1 MNNIENF
8 FNYFAGGGVTITM
21 TVMVMVVVLVFIL
34 MMMYLPVLTR
44 KIFPKFGY
52 AKYANYLPFDT
63 VYNDNSLSMT
73 DGSLVRVYRVAGL
86 QTSLQDDK
94 TKEKFL
100 DLRAQLFN
108 QIRDPNV
115 VLRFYMIRDAADD
128 NAKYEFNQ
136 QTLQRIYDKWKGQGL
151 KIFLNNYYIVLSVAG
166 NDARAKLN
174 QYGNYVESILA
185 AYKPKVLRNDNLDNM
200 ATFIARILS
209 PISKPVIK
217 RADNNIANLTTVDD
231 VEFLKDGLVRYIS
244 GANQSFAAM
253 LSFKMSPDYLDEEFF
268 DTVSTIQTEMISMNG
283 FRIMGAADIQ
293 STFRQK
299 RAVVDE
305 KKQDSTEEQI
315 FQAEG
320 AMDENVS
327 GNQSLVNYYPLFI
340 LFGKT
345 KEELKKYVD
354 EFRKI
359 AASFGIAPVVETF
372 ASKVSWFA
380 QIPGFDVFPRSFK
393 LLSKT
398 AAISIPMSSQPRGI
412 ENSDWGQGPL
422 VVFPTAQG
430 TPYQFQFHVSDKPAA
445 VGHTLTI
452 GPTGGGKTT
461 LFSFL
466 IAQSLRHQKLK
477 AFFFDRNKGAE
488 IFTLAVGGKYITM
501 NGKEKNTASNKVEE
515 SFLTHL
521 NPLKMPDSAA
531 NRAFLRRWFAIISN
545 QNDTQSADEIAR
557 AVSVNFDY
565 LADKDRLLKNLW
577 ESCFSASGNMRGA
590 LKKWI
595 DPLQYGDMFN
605 EASDTLDLNSRLT
618 TFDFTDILQDEVLSP
633 AVISYILHRINN
645 ITVSGGNPS
654 LIMIDETAPMLENK
668 MFRDNFI
675 TGLQE
680 GRKNRQAYMVAFQ
693 RANVLD
699 KLGIGDV
706 VRGQAQTVLFFRNPA
721 ADARDY
727 EHWNLNPLEMAFIQG
742 KAYPNLKR
750 AVLLSRPVNGESV
763 ILNTELG
770 GLGNLLRLFESGRS
784 SVLLAEELYKMYGSN
799 FVNEYL
805 KKQSAL
811 D

>member
-1 MNNIENF
+1 MMNNLNDF
-8 FNYFAGGGVTITM
+8 FEYFAGGGFQITL
-21 TVMVMVVVLVFIL
+21 TVLVVAVILVFLVL
-34 MMMYLPVLTR
+34 MMYVPVLTR

-52 AKYANYLPFDT
+52 AKYSNYLPFGT
-63 VYNDNSLSMT
+63 VFNDNSMQLT
-73 DGSLVRVYRVAGL
+73 DGSLIRVYRVAGL
-86 QTSLQDDK
+86 QTSMQDDA

-100 DLRAQLFN
+100 DLRARLFN

-115 VLRFYMIRDAADD
+115 VLRFYMVRDAADE
-128 NAKYEFNQ
+128 NTNYEFDQ
-136 QTLQRIYDKWKGQGL
+136 PTLQRIYDKWRGQGL
-151 KIFLNNYYIVLSVAG
+151 KIFLNNYYIVLSVG
-166 NDARAKLN
+166 GTDARAKLN
-174 QYGNYVESILA
+174 QYGNYIESILA
-185 AYKPKVLRNDNLDNM
+185 AYKPQVLKNDSADNM
-200 ATFIARILS
+200 ARFFGRILS
-209 PISKPVIK
+209 PISKPAPK
-217 RADNNIANLTTVDD
+217 RADNNIAKLTTVDD
-231 VEFLKDGLVRYIS
+231 VEFLRDGIVRYVS
-244 GANQSFAAM
+244 GGNQSFAACV
-253 LSFKMSPDYLDEEFF
+253 SFKISPDYLDEEFF
-268 DTVSTIQTEMISMNG
+268 DTVSTIQTEMICMNG
-283 FRIMGAADIQ
+283 LHIMGAADVE
-293 STFRQK
+293 STIRQK
-299 RAVVDE
+299 RSTADE
-305 KKQDSTEEQI
+305 ERRDSTETQI
-315 FQAEG
+315 SEAQS
-320 AMDENVS
+320 AMDENLS
-327 GNQSLVNYYPLFI
+327 GNQSLVDYYPLFV
-340 LFGKT
+340 LFGASR
-345 KEELKKYVD
+345 EELKKYVD
-354 EFRKI
+354 EFKKI
-359 AASFGIAPVVETF
+359 AAQFGISPVVETF
-372 ASKVSWFA
+372 AAKVSWFA

-393 LLSKT
+393 LLSRA
-398 AAISIPMSSQPRGI
+398 AAISIPMSTQPRGV
-412 ENSDWGQGPL
+412 ENSDWGPGPL

-466 IAQSLRHQKLK
+466 IAQSLRHPKLK

-488 IFTLAVGGKYITM
+488 IFTLSVGGKYITM
-501 NGKEKNTASNKVEE
+501 QGKEKNSDPMAQ
-515 SFLTHL
+515 SFLTRL
-521 NPLKMPDSAA
+521 NPLKMPDTAT
-531 NRAFLRRWFAIISN
+531 NRAFLRRWFAIISG
-545 QNDTQSADEIAR
+545 QSDAASADEIAR

-565 LADKDRLLKNLW
+565 LSDKDRLLKNLW
-577 ESCFSASGNMRGA
+577 ESCFSSSGNMRSA
-590 LKKWI
+590 LKKWV

-605 EASDTLDLNSRLT
+605 EASDTLDLHSRLT

-699 KLGIGDV
+699 KLGVGDV
-706 VRGQAQTVLFFRNPA
+706 VRGQAQTVMFFRNPA
-721 ADARDY
+721 ADASDY
-727 EHWNLNPLEMAFIQG
+727 AHWNLNPLEMAFIQG

-784 SVLLAEELYKMYGSN
+784 SVLLAEELYKMYGNN

-805 KKQSAL
+805 KKQGVA

>member
-1 MNNIENF
+1 MMNNLNDF
-8 FNYFAGGGVTITM
+8 FEYFAGGGFQITL
-21 TVMVMVVVLVFIL
+21 TVLVVAVILVFLVL
-34 MMMYLPVLTR
+34 MMYVPVLTR

-52 AKYANYLPFDT
+52 AKYSNYLPFGT
-63 VYNDNSLSMT
+63 VFNDNSMQLT
-73 DGSLVRVYRVAGL
+73 DGSLIRVYRVAGL
-86 QTSLQDDK
+86 QTSMQDDA

-115 VLRFYMIRDAADD
+115 VLRFYMVRDAADE
-128 NAKYEFNQ
+128 NTNYEFDQ
-136 QTLQRIYDKWKGQGL
+136 PTLQRIYDKWRGQGL
-151 KIFLNNYYIVLSVAG
+151 KIFLNNYYIVLSVG
-166 NDARAKLN
+166 GTDARAKLN
-174 QYGNYVESILA
+174 QYGNYIESILA
-185 AYKPKVLRNDNLDNM
+185 AYKPQVLKNDSADNM
-200 ATFIARILS
+200 ARFFGRILS
-209 PISKPVIK
+209 PISKPVPK
-217 RADNNIANLTTVDD
+217 RADNNIAKLTTVDD
-231 VEFLKDGLVRYIS
+231 VEFLRDGIVRYVS
-244 GANQSFAAM
+244 GGNQSFAACV
-253 LSFKMSPDYLDEEFF
+253 SFKISPDYLDEEFF
-268 DTVSTIQTEMISMNG
+268 DTVSTIQTEMICMNG
-283 FRIMGAADIQ
+283 FHIMGAADVE
-293 STFRQK
+293 STIRQK
-299 RAVVDE
+299 RSTADE
-305 KKQDSTEEQI
+305 EKAQSTETQI
-315 FQAEG
+315 SEAQV
-320 AMDENVS
+320 AMDENLS
-327 GNQSLVNYYPLFI
+327 GNQSLVDYYPLFV
-340 LFGKT
+340 LFGASR
-345 KEELKKYVD
+345 EELKKYVD
-354 EFRKI
+354 EFKKI
-359 AASFGIAPVVETF
+359 AAQFGISPVVETF
-372 ASKVSWFA
+372 AAKVSWFA

-393 LLSKT
+393 LLSRA
-398 AAISIPMSSQPRGI
+398 AAISIPMSTQPRGV
-412 ENSDWGQGPL
+412 ENSDWGPGPL

-466 IAQSLRHQKLK
+466 IAQSLRHPKLK

-488 IFTLAVGGKYITM
+488 IFTLSVGGKYITM
-501 NGKEKNTASNKVEE
+501 QGKEKNSDPMAQ
-515 SFLTHL
+515 SFLTRL
-521 NPLKMPDSAA
+521 NPLKMPDTAT
-531 NRAFLRRWFAIISN
+531 NRAFLRRWFAIISG
-545 QNDTQSADEIAR
+545 QSDAASADEIAR

-565 LADKDRLLKNLW
+565 LSDKDRLLKNLW
-577 ESCFSASGNMRGA
+577 ESCFSSSGNMRSA
-590 LKKWI
+590 LKKWV

-605 EASDTLDLNSRLT
+605 EASDTLDLHSRLT

-699 KLGIGDV
+699 KLGVGDV
-706 VRGQAQTVLFFRNPA
+706 VRGQAQTVMFFRNPA
-721 ADARDY
+721 ADASDY
-727 EHWNLNPLEMAFIQG
+727 AHWNLNPLEMAFIQG

-784 SVLLAEELYKMYGSN
+784 SVLLAEELYKMYGNN

-805 KKQSAL
+805 KKQGAA

>member
-1 MNNIENF
+1 MMNNLNDF
-8 FNYFAGGGVTITM
+8 FEYFAGGGFQITL
-21 TVMVMVVVLVFIL
+21 TVLVVAVILVFLVL
-34 MMMYLPVLTR
+34 MMYVPVLTR

-52 AKYANYLPFDT
+52 AKYSNYLPFGT
-63 VYNDNSLSMT
+63 VFNDNSMQLT
-73 DGSLVRVYRVAGL
+73 DGSLIRVYRVAGL
-86 QTSLQDDK
+86 QTSMQDDA

-115 VLRFYMIRDAADD
+115 VLRFYMVRDAADE
-128 NAKYEFNQ
+128 NTNYEFDQ
-136 QTLQRIYDKWKGQGL
+136 PTLQRIYDKWRGQGL
-151 KIFLNNYYIVLSVAG
+151 KIFLNNYYIVLSVG
-166 NDARAKLN
+166 GTDARAKLN
-174 QYGNYVESILA
+174 QYGNYIESILA
-185 AYKPKVLRNDNLDNM
+185 AYKPQVLKNDSPDNM
-200 ATFIARILS
+200 ARFFGRILS
-209 PISKPVIK
+209 PISKPVPK
-217 RADNNIANLTTVDD
+217 RADNNIAKLTTVDD
-231 VEFLKDGLVRYIS
+231 VEFLRDGIVRYVS
-244 GANQSFAAM
+244 GGNQSFAACV
-253 LSFKMSPDYLDEEFF
+253 SFKISPDYLDEEFF
-268 DTVSTIQTEMISMNG
+268 DTVSTIQTEMICMNG
-283 FRIMGAADIQ
+283 FHIMGAADVE
-293 STFRQK
+293 STIRQK
-299 RAVVDE
+299 RSTADDE
-305 KKQDSTEEQI
+305 RRDSTETQI
-315 FQAEG
+315 SEAQS
-320 AMDENVS
+320 AMDENLS
-327 GNQSLVNYYPLFI
+327 GNQSLVDYYPLFV
-340 LFGKT
+340 LFGASR
-345 KEELKKYVD
+345 EELKKYVD
-354 EFRKI
+354 EFKKI
-359 AASFGIAPVVETF
+359 AAQFGISPVVETF
-372 ASKVSWFA
+372 AAKVSWFA

-393 LLSKT
+393 LLSRA
-398 AAISIPMSSQPRGI
+398 AAISIPMSTQPRGV
-412 ENSDWGQGPL
+412 ENSDWGPGPL

-466 IAQSLRHQKLK
+466 IAQSLRHPKLK

-488 IFTLAVGGKYITM
+488 IFTLSVGGKYITM
-501 NGKEKNTASNKVEE
+501 QGKEKNSDPMAQ
-515 SFLTHL
+515 SFLTRL
-521 NPLKMPDSAA
+521 NPLKMPDTAT
-531 NRAFLRRWFAIISN
+531 NRAFLRRWFAIISG
-545 QNDTQSADEIAR
+545 QSDAASADEIAR

-565 LADKDRLLKNLW
+565 LSDKDRLLKNLW
-577 ESCFSASGNMRGA
+577 ESCFSSSGNMRSA
-590 LKKWI
+590 LKKWV

-605 EASDTLDLNSRLT
+605 EASDTLDLHSRLT

-699 KLGIGDV
+699 KLGVGDV
-706 VRGQAQTVLFFRNPA
+706 VRGQAQTVMFFRNPA
-721 ADARDY
+721 ADASDY
-727 EHWNLNPLEMAFIQG
+727 AHWNLNPLEMAFIQG

-784 SVLLAEELYKMYGSN
+784 SVLLAEELYKMYGNN

-805 KKQSAL
+805 KKQGAA

>member
-1 MNNIENF
+1 MMNNLNDF
-8 FNYFAGGGVTITM
+8 FEYFAGGGFQITL
-21 TVMVMVVVLVFIL
+21 TVLVVAVILVFLVL
-34 MMMYLPVLTR
+34 MMYVPVLTR

-52 AKYANYLPFDT
+52 AKYSNYLPFGT
-63 VYNDNSLSMT
+63 VFNDNSMQLT
-73 DGSLVRVYRVAGL
+73 DGSLIRVYRVAGL
-86 QTSLQDDK
+86 QTSMQDDA

-100 DLRAQLFN
+100 DLRARLFN

-115 VLRFYMIRDAADD
+115 VLRFYMVRDAADE
-128 NAKYEFNQ
+128 NTNYEFDQ
-136 QTLQRIYDKWKGQGL
+136 PTLQRIYDKWRGQGL
-151 KIFLNNYYIVLSVAG
+151 KIFLNNYYIVLSVG
-166 NDARAKLN
+166 GTDARAKLN
-174 QYGNYVESILA
+174 QYGNYIESILA
-185 AYKPKVLRNDNLDNM
+185 AYKPQVLKNDSADNM
-200 ATFIARILS
+200 ARFFGRILS
-209 PISKPVIK
+209 PISKPAPK
-217 RADNNIANLTTVDD
+217 RADNNIAKLTTVDD
-231 VEFLKDGLVRYIS
+231 VEFLRDGIVRYVS
-244 GANQSFAAM
+244 GGNQSFAACV
-253 LSFKMSPDYLDEEFF
+253 SFKISPDYLDEEFF
-268 DTVSTIQTEMISMNG
+268 DTVSTIQTEMICMNG
-283 FRIMGAADIQ
+283 FHIMGAADVE
-293 STFRQK
+293 STIRQK
-299 RAVVDE
+299 RSTADE
-305 KKQDSTEEQI
+305 ERRDSTETQI
-315 FQAEG
+315 SEAQS
-320 AMDENVS
+320 AMDENLS
-327 GNQSLVNYYPLFI
+327 GNQSLVDYYPLFV
-340 LFGKT
+340 LFGASR
-345 KEELKKYVD
+345 EELKKYVD
-354 EFRKI
+354 EFKKI
-359 AASFGIAPVVETF
+359 AAQFGISPVVETF
-372 ASKVSWFA
+372 AAKVSWFA

-393 LLSKT
+393 LLSR
-398 AAISIPMSSQPRGI
+398 AVAISIPMSTQPRGV
-412 ENSDWGQGPL
+412 ENSDWGPGPL

-466 IAQSLRHQKLK
+466 IAQSLRHPKLK

-488 IFTLAVGGKYITM
+488 IFTLSVGGKYITM
-501 NGKEKNTASNKVEE
+501 QGKEKNSDPMAQ
-515 SFLTHL
+515 SFLTRL
-521 NPLKMPDSAA
+521 NPLKMPDTAT
-531 NRAFLRRWFAIISN
+531 NRAFLRRWFAIISG
-545 QNDTQSADEIAR
+545 QSDAASADEIAR

-565 LADKDRLLKNLW
+565 LSDKDRLLKNLW
-577 ESCFSASGNMRGA
+577 ESCFSSSGNMRSA
-590 LKKWI
+590 LKKWV

-605 EASDTLDLNSRLT
+605 EASDTLDLHSRLT

-699 KLGIGDV
+699 KLGVGDV
-706 VRGQAQTVLFFRNPA
+706 VRGQAQTVMFFRNPA
-721 ADARDY
+721 ADASDY
-727 EHWNLNPLEMAFIQG
+727 AHWNLNPLEMAFIQG

-784 SVLLAEELYKMYGSN
+784 SVLLAEELYKMYGNN

-805 KKQSAL
+805 KKQGAA

>member
-1 MNNIENF
+1 MNNLNEF
-8 FNYFAGGGVTITM
+8 FEYFAGGGFPITL
-21 TVMVMVVVLVFIL
+21 TVLVVAAVLVFLVL
-34 MMMYLPVLTR
+34 MMYVPVLTR

-52 AKYANYLPFDT
+52 AKYSNYLPFGT
-63 VYNDNSLSMT
+63 VFNDNSMQLT
-73 DGSLVRVYRVAGL
+73 DGSLIRVYRVAGL
-86 QTSLQDDK
+86 QTSMQDDA

-115 VLRFYMIRDAADD
+115 VLRFYMVRDAADE
-128 NAKYEFNQ
+128 NTNYEFDQ
-136 QTLQRIYDKWKGQGL
+136 PTLQRIYDKWRGQGL
-151 KIFLNNYYIVLSVAG
+151 KIFLNNYYIVLSVG
-166 NDARAKLN
+166 GTDARAKLN
-174 QYGNYVESILA
+174 QYGNYIESILA
-185 AYKPKVLRNDNLDNM
+185 AYKPQVLKNDSPDNM
-200 ATFIARILS
+200 ARFFGRILS
-209 PISKPVIK
+209 PISKPAPK
-217 RADNNIANLTTVDD
+217 RADNNIAKLTTVDD
-231 VEFLKDGLVRYIS
+231 VEFLRDGIVRYVS
-244 GANQSFAAM
+244 GGNQSFAACV
-253 LSFKMSPDYLDEEFF
+253 SFKMSPDYLDEEFF
-268 DTVSTIQTEMISMNG
+268 DTVSTIQTEMICMNG
-283 FRIMGAADIQ
+283 FHIMGAADVE
-293 STFRQK
+293 STIRQK
-299 RAVVDE
+299 RSTADE
-305 KKQDSTEEQI
+305 EKVQSTETQI
-315 FQAEG
+315 SEAQV
-320 AMDENVS
+320 AMDENLS
-327 GNQSLVNYYPLFI
+327 GNQSLVDYYPLFV
-340 LFGKT
+340 LFGASR
-345 KEELKKYVD
+345 EELQKYVD
-354 EFRKI
+354 EFKKI
-359 AASFGIAPVVETF
+359 AAQFGISPVVETF

-393 LLSKT
+393 LLSRA
-398 AAISIPMSSQPRGI
+398 AAISIPMSTQPRGV
-412 ENSDWGQGPL
+412 ENSDWGPGPL

-466 IAQSLRHQKLK
+466 IAQSLRHPKLK

-488 IFTLAVGGKYITM
+488 IFTLSVGGKYITM
-501 NGKEKNTASNKVEE
+501 QGKEKNSDPMAQ

-521 NPLKMPDSAA
+521 NPLKMPDTAA
-531 NRAFLRRWFAIISN
+531 NRAFLRRWFAIISG
-545 QNDTQSADEIAR
+545 QSDAASADEIAR

-565 LADKDRLLKNLW
+565 LSDKDRLLKNLW
-577 ESCFSASGNMRGA
+577 ESCFSSSGNMRSA
-590 LKKWI
+590 LKKWV

-605 EASDTLDLNSRLT
+605 EASDTLDLHSRLT

-699 KLGIGDV
+699 KLGVGDV
-706 VRGQAQTVLFFRNPA
+706 VRGQAQTVMFFRNPA
-721 ADARDY
+721 ADASDY
-727 EHWNLNPLEMAFIQG
+727 AHWNLNPLEMAFIQG

-784 SVLLAEELYKMYGSN
+784 SVLLAEELYKMYGNN

-805 KKQSAL
+805 KKQGAA

>member
-1 MNNIENF
+1 MIENLNGF
-8 FNYFAGGGVTITM
+8 FEYFAGSGFPITLM
-21 TVMVMVVVLVFIL
+21 VLVLAALCLFLVL
-34 MMMYLPVLTR
+34 MMYVPALTR
-44 KIFPKFGY
+44 KVFPKFGY
-52 AKYANYLPFDT
+52 AKYSSYLPFGT
-63 VYNDNSLSMT
+63 VFTDNSMQLT
-73 DGSLVRVYRVAGL
+73 DGSLIRVYRVAGV
-86 QTSLQDDK
+86 QTSMQDDA

-115 VLRFYMIRDAADD
+115 VLRFYMVRDAADE
-128 NAKYEFNQ
+128 NTNYEFDQ
-136 QTLQRIYDKWKGQGL
+136 PTLQRIYDKWRGQGL
-151 KIFLNNYYIVLSVAG
+151 KIFLNNYYIVVSVAG
-166 NDARAKLN
+166 VDARAKLN
-174 QYGNYVESILA
+174 QYGNYIESILA
-185 AYKPKVLRNDNLDNM
+185 AYKPVVLKNDSADNM
-200 ATFIARILS
+200 ARFFGRILS
-209 PISKPVIK
+209 PISKPAPK
-217 RADNNIANLTTVDD
+217 RADNNIAKLTTVDD
-231 VEFLKDGLVRYIS
+231 VEFLRDGVIRYIS
-244 GANQSFAAM
+244 GGEQSFAAC
-253 LSFKMSPDYLDEEFF
+253 LSFKISPDYLDEEFF
-268 DTVSTIQTEMISMNG
+268 DSVSTIQTEMITMNG
-283 FRIMGAADIQ
+283 FHIMGAADVENTIRRKR
-293 STFRQK
+293 ST
-299 RAVVDE
+299 ADDE
-305 KKQDSTEEQI
+305 KRDSTETQI
-315 FQAEG
+315 SEAQN
-320 AMDENVS
+320 AMDENLS
-327 GNQSLVNYYPLFI
+327 GNQSLVDYYPLFV
-340 LFGKT
+340 LFGAT
-345 KEELKKYVD
+345 REDLQKYVD
-354 EFRKI
+354 EFKKI
-359 AASFGIAPVVETF
+359 AAQFGISPVVETF

-380 QIPGFDVFPRSFK
+380 QIPGFNVFPRSFK
-393 LLSKT
+393 LLSRA
-398 AAISIPMSSQPRGI
+398 AAISIPMSTQPRGV
-412 ENSDWGQGPL
+412 ENSDWGPGPL

-466 IAQSLRHQKLK
+466 IAQSLRHPKLK

-501 NGKEKNTASNKVEE
+501 QGKEKNSDPMAQ

-521 NPLKMPDSAA
+521 NPLKMPDTAA
-531 NRAFLRRWFAIISN
+531 NRAFLRRWFAIISG
-545 QNDTQSADEIAR
+545 QSDAASADEIAR

-565 LADKDRLLKNLW
+565 LSDKDRMLKNLW
-577 ESCFSASGNMRGA
+577 ESCFSSSGNMRAA
-590 LKKWI
+590 LKKWV

-605 EASDTLDLNSRLT
+605 EASDTLDLHSRLT

-699 KLGIGDV
+699 KLGVGDV
-706 VRGQAQTVLFFRNPA
+706 VRGQAQTVMFFRNPA
-721 ADARDY
+721 ADASDY
-727 EHWNLNPLEMAFIQG
+727 AHWNLNPLEMAFIQG

-784 SVLLAEELYKMYGSN
+784 SVLLAEELYKMYGNN

-805 KKQSAL
+805 KKSG
-811 D
+811 